1 MNLKG
6 IFFRVGLLI
15 FISAF
20 KCAWSQPQWAG
31 LLHFSYQD
39 GQAAALQQ
47 FTDNHGGSG
56 TFRIGQMTMFVDSD
70 ITENIYFTGEIQS
83 DLLSPNPD
91 QNDFRIRSAAVT
103 ATNIPKWKTNIQIGR
118 FNTVFGSHPDRRLPL
133 DNYLFDAPL
142 AYTYRVNLDPDGGWV
157 PNTARQN
164 TGDFGVRQ
172 LSLIDKDMTQTGIK
186 AFGRLNATKLHYAFS
201 LTNNPPSNPRNVN
214 INNGVSTAMK
224 LNWIADHSTDFGFS
238 YAQGGYL
245 NSLDAVT
252 NVNNDNFNAMT
263 GGNPLALNLRNTS
276 SYQHYLY
283 GFHWN
288 WRRSRYEINSEI
300 IMSSF
305 QVPNNTRD
313 LDSQA
318 LYIQGKYN
326 FTSNFFGAAR
336 YDVLDFNNTALVDP
350 ANLNIARKWD
360 DNVKRFEV
368 GVGSFLNPSTLA
380 KFTYQN
386 TDSAYRNDAAGLTL
400 DSNLVAG
407 TITVIF

>member
-6 IFFRVGLLI
+6 IFNRAGLLGI
-15 FISAF
+15 LLPMNI
-20 KCAWSQPQWAG
+20 AWSQPQWAG

-39 GQAAALQQ
+39 GQAAAGHE
-47 FTDNHGGSG
+47 FTDNHGGPG
-56 TFRIGQMTMFVDSD
+56 TFRIGQMTMFIDSD

-83 DLLSPNPD
+83 DLLNSNPE
-91 QNDFRIRSAAVT
+91 QSDFRIRSAAVT
-103 ATNIPKWKTNIQIGR
+103 ATNIPKWRTNLQIGR

-157 PNTARQN
+157 PDSARQN
-164 TGDFGVRQ
+164 TNDLGVRQ

-186 AFGRLNATKLHYAFS
+186 AFGRLNTTKLHYAFS

-214 INNGVSTAMK
+214 LNNGISGAMK

-245 NSLDAVT
+245 NSLIAVT
-252 NVNNDNFNAMT
+252 DNTDNRFIAMT
-263 GGNPLALNLRNTS
+263 GGNPLPLNFRNTS

-288 WRRSRYEINSEI
+288 WRRSRYEINSEVI
-300 IMSSF
+300 LSSF
-305 QVPNNTRD
+305 EVPNNTRD
-313 LDSQA
+313 LGSQSI
-318 LYIQGKYN
+318 YIQGKYN
-326 FTSNFFGAAR
+326 FTTNFFGAAR
-336 YDVLDFNNTALVDP
+336 YDVLDFDNQQLVDVVP
-350 ANLNIARKWD
+350 TGNARKWD

-380 KFTYQN
+380 KITYQN
-386 TDSAYRNDAAGLTL
+386 TDSAYQSPQFTL
-400 DSNLVAG
+400 DSNLVSG
-407 TITVIF
+407 SVTVIF